1 MKSKAIIPLAL
12 GVVVG
17 LVAIKFLVD
26 TVQRA
31 QGKPAET
38 VTTFVA
44 RADIPASVEITAG
57 MLAQVETP
65 RSPLVPEGAFTST
78 KELVG
83 RVTSKG
89 IPQGSVISPLSL
101 APPGTHPG
109 LTERIQEGYR
119 AVSVRIDE
127 VTGVAGQIRPGDFVD
142 VIVVMDVKRGP
153 KNDTISR
160 IILQKIKVL
169 AVGQS
174 LGPRSEAESAVLAR
188 SVTLL
193 VRDMDAPKLHLA
205 QTQGKITLAMRGAGD
220 LLIPEAGYAST
231 LDWQQPPE
239 ERDTGPQLAA
249 TDSLGQPLAAVVPL
263 PVDSGKPFAVTVIN
277 GPLHRDGT
285 SAIQQ
290 VTYENRNSMK
300 VVAIETAR
308 GGPGQMM
315 LRTVPRASCV
325 SLEALGLARM
335 TFHGSAAAERGPA
348 NTNSLQTGR

>member
-109 LTERIQEGYR
+109 LTDASKR
-119 AVSVRIDE
+119 
-127 VTGVAGQIRPGDFVD
+127 VTGRSASGLTRSPALRGRSGP
-142 VIVVMDVKRGP
+142 VI
-153 KNDTISR
+153 S
-160 IILQKIKVL
+160 
-169 AVGQS
+169 
-174 LGPRSEAESAVLAR
+174 
-188 SVTLL
+188 
-193 VRDMDAPKLHLA
+193 
-205 QTQGKITLAMRGAGD
+205 
-220 LLIPEAGYAST
+220 
-231 LDWQQPPE
+231 W
-239 ERDTGPQLAA
+239 
-249 TDSLGQPLAAVVPL
+249 
-263 PVDSGKPFAVTVIN
+263 
-277 GPLHRDGT
+277 T
-285 SAIQQ
+285 S
-290 VTYENRNSMK
+290 SW
-300 VVAIETAR
+300 
-308 GGPGQMM
+308 
-315 LRTVPRASCV
+315 
-325 SLEALGLARM
+325 
-335 TFHGSAAAERGPA
+335 
-348 NTNSLQTGR
+348 